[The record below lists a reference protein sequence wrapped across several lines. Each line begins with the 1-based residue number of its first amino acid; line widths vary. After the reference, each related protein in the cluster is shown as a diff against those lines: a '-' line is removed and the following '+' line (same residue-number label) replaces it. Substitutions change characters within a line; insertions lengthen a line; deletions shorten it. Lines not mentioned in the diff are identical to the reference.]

1 MPTVFVLFSR
11 NDPFSVQRSEMM
23 VGAMVLSGVRY
34 GRFTARD
41 IDSATLK
48 IGAQIWESS
57 RWIHADDL
65 LPDAILDFSLP
76 GTPRARQE
84 AALLSTIP
92 HSVRIDLDRYDLLNL
107 LARGGEF
114 EDHIA
119 PIRPLTDMVDV
130 QKSLSEWGPVILK
143 SSTEK
148 EQPSLIVV
156 PEGKKWRIHE
166 PFSNRLVNESALHAL
181 IRERLD
187 SRFFLQR
194 FLPSR
199 NPQGRQTILHL
210 TLQQRGDG
218 CWMTP
223 DIRGVLATDGL
234 FASLDVGGEFEG
246 MPFKVDDFC
255 PPFSNPDTDLPKLN
269 STVQRLGT
277 AAARKVQELL
287 PGPCATLGLSV
298 AFDLQSKPWIVSV
311 TPRPVAPRR
320 PGKNMEFFR
329 HLAQFA
335 LGLDKPRTSIFLPAP
350 RRSPGRISVPAKGM
364 TIRGQILPEQIE
376 PFLAHQPPWVD
387 LGVGNGGR
395 ALLAALGKRAESLN
409 PDSSDTRPFISLRL
423 GIATS
428 DIIRDPQSKR
438 PKIKATEDYIGGGIL
453 RHCETALMR
462 SIRVPLLQAQLD
474 HGLRELNGH
483 PPDLL
488 WLEDPD
494 LGVRPLKPEERSRE
508 LHQTA
513 AWFDKLCAV
522 GQAGSWG
529 VILFNPVHPATLD
542 LLHKL
547 YEFSSSESYLSHA
560 GVRGASVPATLR
572 VKLEEYGLHPVLIVQ
587 SPDSD
592 GLGMTRNQPKE
603 ASRLLQWR
611 PAPSTNVPE
620 GEET

>member
-1 MPTVFVLFSR
+1 MPTVFVLFTSD
-11 NDPFSVQRSEMM
+11 DPFSVQRSEML
-23 VGAMVLSGVRY
+23 VGTMVLAGVRY

-48 IGAQIWESS
+48 VRARIWESS
-57 RWIHADDL
+57 HWVHSDDL
-65 LPDAILDFSLP
+65 LPDAILDFSLA
-76 GTPRARQE
+76 GTPRTPQE

-92 HSVRIDLDRYDLLNL
+92 HSSRIDLDRYDLLNL
-107 LARGGEF
+107 LARDRDF

-119 PIRPLTDMVDV
+119 PILLLTDTVDV
-130 QKSLSEWGPVILK
+130 QKKLSEWGPVILK

-156 PEGKKWRIHE
+156 PEGGKWRIHE
-166 PFSNRLVNESALHAL
+166 PFANRIVNETELHAL
-181 IRERLD
+181 IRERLN

-234 FASLDVGGEFEG
+234 FASLNAGGEFEG

-255 PPFSNPDTDLPKLN
+255 PPLSNPKTDLLKLN
-269 STVQRLGT
+269 NTVQRLGA
-277 AAARKVQELL
+277 AAARRLQELL
-287 PGPCATLGLSV
+287 PGPCATLGFSV
-298 AFDLQSKPWIVSV
+298 AFDHQSQPWVVSV

-329 HLAQFA
+329 HLTQFA
-335 LGLDKPRTSIFLPAP
+335 LGLAKPRTAAPWPTP
-350 RRSPGRISVPAKGM
+350 RRYPVRLSLPTTGM
-364 TIRGQILPEQIE
+364 TIMGQILPEQIE
-376 PFLAHQPPWVD
+376 PFLASKPQWVD

-395 ALLAALGKRAESLN
+395 ALLAALGKQAEISN
-409 PDSSDTRPFISLRL
+409 PGSMAPFPFISVRL

-428 DIIRDPQSKR
+428 DIIRDPQSER
-438 PKIKATEDYIGGGIL
+438 SKIKATEDYIGGGIL
-453 RHCETALMR
+453 RHYESVLMR
-462 SIRVPLLQAQLD
+462 SIRVPLLQAQLE

-483 PPDLL
+483 PLDLL

-513 AWFDKLCAV
+513 AWFDNLCAI

-529 VILFNPVHPATLD
+529 VILFNPAHPASLD
-542 LLHKL
+542 LLQKL
-547 YEFSSSESYLSHA
+547 HEFSGSERCLSHV
-560 GVRGASVPATLR
+560 GVRGASVPALLN
-572 VKLEEYGLHPVLIVQ
+572 VKLEEYGLHPVLIVRHL
-587 SPDSD
+587 DSD
-592 GLGMTRNQPKE
+592 ELSMTQNQPKE

-611 PAPSTNVPE
+611 PTPYASLQH